1 MPPFR
6 RFFSFL
12 FLCCLFP
19 ALPWRVWPSR
29 TMHSLMSTF
38 IWLEKAVG
46 RSCRAACPG
55 RWSSHSPSPAP
66 SPPRQTNLECLSLL
80 STFWAG
86 SSAPPR
92 LRQLG
97 VSFDRVPT
105 PQRKRRTP

>member
-6 RFFSFL
+6 HFFSFL
-12 FLCCLFP
+12 LLSCPFP
-19 ALPWRVWPSR
+19 ALPWGVWPSR
-29 TMHSLMSTF
+29 TMHGLMSTF
-38 IWLEKAVG
+38 IWLEEAMG
-46 RSCRAACPG
+46 RFCRAACPG
-55 RWSSHSPSPAP
+55 RWSSHSPSPSP
-66 SPPRQTNLECLSLL
+66 SPLRWTNLEYLSLL

-92 LRQLG
+92 LCQLR